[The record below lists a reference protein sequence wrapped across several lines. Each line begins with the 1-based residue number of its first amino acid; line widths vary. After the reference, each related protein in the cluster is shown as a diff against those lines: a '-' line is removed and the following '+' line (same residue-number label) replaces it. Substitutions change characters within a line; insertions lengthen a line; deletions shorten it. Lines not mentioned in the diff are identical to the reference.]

1 MDEPSNW
8 FTKLE
13 TEGTLS
19 NYNHRLTNPLQSPTI
34 NNLLYKTPHI
44 HNYVYYRP
52 TNEWTITWTQLSMN
66 QYMVKLLNKST
77 TLPMPSTHTLPLPM
91 FIGPEEN
98 LNLLKSIAQLLY
110 TKKDSKFYTNGSLIT
125 RTVDHQQAT
134 SMDFGWVKMSL
145 HPLPSI
151 TYKGSTILTPSS
163 CKAEEYGLITAIIC
177 ST

>member
-1 MDEPSNW
+1 MDHHLDAIINEPIYGKTVEQVNHTAHAINTYLTTVTYVQNGLYINSNQILDS
-8 FTKLE
+8 LE
-13 TEGTLS
+13 TNIRLPKKKSISPVSSLLILKTLAF
-19 NYNHRLTNPLQSPTI
+19 NAW
-34 NNLLYKTPHI
+34 K
-44 HNYVYYRP
+44 
-52 TNEWTITWTQLSMN
+52 
-66 QYMVKLLNKST
+66 
-77 TLPMPSTHTLPLPM
+77 PM

-151 TYKGSTILTPSS
+151 TYKGKHHSDTIFL
-163 CKAEEYGLITAIIC
+163 
-177 ST
+177 

>member
-66 QYMVKLLNKST
+66 QYMQMNN
-77 TLPMPSTHTLPLPM
+77 
-91 FIGPEEN
+91 IGPIDRDIRKFAAHITEAFKDNECN
-98 LNLLKSIAQLLY
+98 NDNDSI
-110 TKKDSKFYTNGSLIT
+110 
-125 RTVDHQQAT
+125 
-134 SMDFGWVKMSL
+134 
-145 HPLPSI
+145 SI
-151 TYKGSTILTPSS
+151 LSDD
-163 CKAEEYGLITAIIC
+163 CKI
-177 ST
+177 